1 MSKHRLTLMIGLI
14 LIFMVAGFFI
24 LQQPNFLSAQINNSN
39 NSKFKNF
46 SENRFGLSL
55 DYPQN
60 WAFDIGYDR
69 YAPGLMDIALVDK
82 KCASACPADCID
94 IRIFAGAKPTN
105 TSNQLFIQLYENA
118 IAVKDTNNP
127 DLVQKL
133 LLVIKPSIK
142 F

>member
-1 MSKHRLTLMIGLI
+1 VRKLIILTILNSKT
-14 LIFMVAGFFI
+14 FPKSFWFI
-24 LQQPNFLSAQINNSN
+24 TRLSA
-39 NSKFKNF
+39 
-46 SENRFGLSL
+46 
-55 DYPQN
+55 N

-82 KCASACPADCID
+82 KCTSACPADCVD